1 MLNGNFRFGQVAQLV
16 EHRTEN
22 PGVAGSIPALAT
34 QSIHRAS
41 QSAGLF
47 SLDVPS
53 NFVSE
58 PCDMGLVVYK
68 LGGSLLSCVDLA
80 ARLRAVFQQRPGDR
94 SLIVVGGGAA
104 ADIVRDWSRI
114 HALPEDAMHW
124 LALRSMSLNR
134 LLVRHLLPEAREVSS
149 RAAAESLWSEGN
161 RPLLLDVEA
170 CLREAET
177 RDRSPLPHC
186 WDVTSDSIAAS
197 IAARWNADELVLLKS
212 TSLPADLTLDEAIRL
227 ELVDP
232 FFRHLV
238 DETPRVSWC
247 NLREA
252 AASIVSW
259 RTPPQPT
266 NTLKT

>member
-1 MLNGNFRFGQVAQLV
+1 
-16 EHRTEN
+16 
-22 PGVAGSIPALAT
+22 
-34 QSIHRAS
+34 
-41 QSAGLF
+41 
-47 SLDVPS
+47 
-53 NFVSE
+53 
-58 PCDMGLVVYK
+58 MGLVVYK

-104 ADIVRDWSRI
+104 ADVVRDWSRI
-114 HALPEDAMHW
+114 HALPEAAAHW

-134 LLVRHLLPEAREVSS
+134 VLVRYLLPESREVSS
-149 RAAAESLWSEGN
+149 REAAESLWCEGN
-161 RPLLLDVEA
+161 RPLLLDVET
-170 CLREAET
+170 CLREADS

-186 WDVTSDSIAAS
+186 WDVTSDSIAAW
-197 IAARWNADELVLLKS
+197 IASRWDADELVLLKS
-212 TSLPADLTLDEAIRL
+212 TSLPTDLTLDEATRL

-247 NLREA
+247 NLRDEA
-252 AASIVSW
+252 ASVVSW
-259 RTPPQPT
+259 LTPPQPT